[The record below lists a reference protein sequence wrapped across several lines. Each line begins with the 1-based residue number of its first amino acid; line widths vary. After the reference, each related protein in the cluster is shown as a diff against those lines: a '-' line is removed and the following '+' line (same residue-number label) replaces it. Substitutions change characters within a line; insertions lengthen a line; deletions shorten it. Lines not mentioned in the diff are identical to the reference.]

1 MLTGRTTVDIT
12 SKGQWRVSPLS
23 VFKRESTGR
32 FTVDPDAPGHASG
45 HGRHKSLLASPNM
58 EIVSESDVMIQAT
71 PTAFQIVVALTV
83 SVNDARIFSKKWI
96 ESIPRNLL

>member
-1 MLTGRTTVDIT
+1 MLTGRTMVDIT
-12 SKGQWRVSPLS
+12 SKGQWRVSPMT

-32 FTVDPDAPGHASG
+32 FTVAPDAPGHASG
-45 HGRHKSLLASPNM
+45 QGRHQSRLVSPNL

-83 SVNDARIFSKKWI
+83 SVNDSRIFSKKWI